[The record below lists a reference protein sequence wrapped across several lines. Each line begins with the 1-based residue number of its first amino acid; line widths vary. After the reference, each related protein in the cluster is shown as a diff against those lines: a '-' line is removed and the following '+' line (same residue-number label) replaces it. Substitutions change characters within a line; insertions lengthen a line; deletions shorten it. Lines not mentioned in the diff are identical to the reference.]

1 MGSFKLLC
9 LMYNCN
15 GMLIVE
21 NSIYFQVCKLFV
33 SMEFGV
39 GMSFVEFE
47 DCMGLVEV
55 SDTWIIVEQ

>member
-9 LMYNCN
+9 LMYTCN

-21 NSIYFQVCKLFV
+21 NSIYFQVCKLLV
-33 SMEFGV
+33 STEFGV
-39 GMSFVEFE
+39 GMSIVEFE

>member
-1 MGSFKLLC
+1 
-9 LMYNCN
+9 MYHYN

-21 NSIYFQVCKLFV
+21 NSFYFYVCKLLV